1 MATPTVI
8 LDCAR
13 IDNPDL
19 GAIHI
24 LATATL
30 QARRD
35 GWQTRL
41 LYVSRELTQLIAF
54 VGLEGILLV
63 AAGFPP
69 RS

>member
-1 MATPTVI
+1 MATSTVI

-19 GAIHI
+19 GAIHD
-24 LATATL
+24 LARVTL
-30 QARRD
+30 QARRH

-54 VGLEGILLV
+54 LGLQGVLRV